1 MIDIH
6 CHILPGIDDGPSQLS
21 ESVRM
26 AEIAVADGIHTIV
39 ATPHLN
45 DAFHPDMLLIR
56 EKVDRLNNALQE
68 KNIPITILPGA
79 DVASHMPLTLL
90 PEFTLTKTAYILI
103 EFPYSHLPRTAKD
116 TIFKVLVSGL
126 KPIITHPER
135 NPSIIADPN
144 LLFQLL
150 DSNVHVQIT
159 ADSLTGAFG
168 RDAEDCAVY
177 LLKKGAVDIIASD
190 AHSAD
195 YRKPILSKGLRI
207 AEKIVGREKAHMLVC
222 DNPAAVIAG
231 ARIAAL

>member
-26 AEIAVADGIHTIV
+26 AEIAAADGIHTIV

-45 DAFHPDMLLIR
+45 DTVHPAGLIR
-56 EKVDRLNNALQE
+56 EKVDRLNNALQ
-68 KNIPITILPGA
+68 KNNISITILSGA
-79 DVASHMPLTLL
+79 DVASHMPLSIL
-90 PEFTLTKTAYILI
+90 PQFTLNKTAYILI